1 MTFDENTWE
10 DSVKV
15 AKEVK
20 RILTYG
26 LYPLSQLVYVPL

>member
-1 MTFDENTWE
+1 MTFDFCYF